1 MKQFLLQVLQSN
13 SGKSSSRLINL
24 LGFVAMTIWI
34 SYSVYTSGLQYEI
47 VAVYAAYC
55 AGGYLGGKYI
65 GKGKDDGSSE

>member
-1 MKQFLLQVLQSN
+1 MKKLILDLINTQTVT
-13 SGKSSSRLINL
+13 SSSRFINL
-24 LGFVAMTIWI
+24 VGFIAMTIWI